1 MSKIATN
8 IKYLRSLKNW
18 SQGQLADE
26 IELSRA
32 RIGSYEEGRAEP
44 SIEVM
49 IRLSNIF
56 HIGIDALVRSNLS
69 GLKDTQ
75 LMRVAENRLL
85 FPMMVDANNND
96 LVEVVTARASAGY
109 LNGYSDPEYFEKLP
123 NMNLPFKVTGKHR
136 AFPIKGDSMPPLQDG
151 SFVVGKFVESITDIS
166 NGSTYILVTK
176 DEGIVYKR
184 LYKKEKQLELHS
196 DNKVYSPYVVPNGDV
211 LEIWQFVCTLNL
223 SDKKEEELN
232 LESIMDMLRSM
243 RVEIEQLKKK

>member
-196 DNKVYSPYVVPNGDV
+196 DNKTYSPYVVTNADV